1 MNASTF
7 SRSWVVI
14 LFAAAATVSASANTQ
29 LVLSR
34 NAEAP
39 AAELKG
45 VIDLTVDP
53 GLDDARVTLTLDGET
68 LADGL
73 RSPWKVVVDF
83 GPNVIE
89 HRIGVTA
96 VTSGKRVQWRE
107 TVNHGH
113 QPLAIKVVAVDLPN
127 RIFEAQTTAPD
138 DDPILSVSLWDA
150 GKQIG
155 EATQVPYRFTV
166 PQSSIDAG
174 FVQVTARSKSGEE
187 VADFWSPGG
196 EVHAESVEVR
206 TVPIFVSVIDGNGQT
221 RDDVKRDLFKIVDNG
236 AEGKILEF
244 GKAFDQPISI
254 ALLLDS
260 SASMTYELPNV
271 VKAAETF
278 VGRTL
283 KQGDRCAVFA
293 VRDVPRR
300 AQELTT
306 ERAAVEKALTG
317 LEAGGATALYDS
329 IEAAIRELRNE
340 KNRRAIVVLTDGGDT
355 SSNASFSELDRVA
368 TEAGIPIYFIA
379 YDTGNATEQ
388 NELDRLNY
396 LAGQTGGFV
405 VTGSAE
411 QRDLP
416 AKYAAIERDLRAQFA
431 ILYQVSDYKKP
442 NAWRKVHVTLN
453 SPKLTART
461 IRGYFAP

>member
-1 MNASTF
+1 MNAATL
-7 SRSWVVI
+7 SRSLVVI
-14 LFAAAATVSASANTQ
+14 LFAAAATIPVDANTQ
-29 LVLSR
+29 LVLNR
-34 NAEAP
+34 NAEPP

-45 VIDLTVDP
+45 VTEITVEP
-53 GLDDARVTLTLDGET
+53 GLDNARVTLTLDGEKI
-68 LADGL
+68 ADGL
-73 RSPWKVVVDF
+73 RAPWKVVVDF

-96 VTSGKRVQWRE
+96 TTSGKGVQWHE

-113 QPLAIKVVAVDLPN
+113 QPLTIKVVPVDLAN
-127 RIFEAQTTAPD
+127 RLFEAQTTAPT
-138 DDPILSVSLWDA
+138 DDPIVSVALWDG
-150 GKQIG
+150 GKQVS
-155 EATQVPYRFTV
+155 EAKEEPYRFTV
-166 PQSSIDAG
+166 PQSSIETG

-196 EVHAESVEVR
+196 DVHAESLEVR
-206 TVPIFVSVIDGNGQT
+206 TVPIFVSVVDGNGQT
-221 RDDVKRDLFKIVDNG
+221 RDDVKKDLFKIMDDG
-236 AEGKILEF
+236 TEGKILEF

-271 VKAAETF
+271 VKAAQTF
-278 VGRTL
+278 VGHTL
-283 KQGDRCAVFA
+283 KPGDRCAVFA

-306 ERAAVEKALTG
+306 EREAVEKALTG
-317 LEAGGATALYDS
+317 LQPAGSTALYDS
-329 IEAAIRELRNE
+329 LEAAIRERENE
-340 KNRRAIVVLTDGGDT
+340 TNRRAIVVLTDGGDT
-355 SSNASFSELDRVA
+355 SSMTSFSELDHVA

-379 YDTGNATEQ
+379 YDTGAPAEVS
-388 NELDRLNY
+388 EIDRLNY

-405 VTGSAE
+405 VTATAE

-431 ILYQVSDYKKP
+431 ILYQISDNKKP
-442 NAWRKVHVTLN
+442 NAWRKVHVVLN